1 MVKTWTIQ
9 QTVDE
14 ALSLEKGKLTANFG
28 IRVQVSVE
36 PDVVIEAVSVL
47 KNQSWNGTAGTQ
59 ACILVEAQKLGGLQS
74 HAPLSVG

>member
-14 ALSLEKGKLTANFG
+14 ALSLEKGCLIANLGFSFET
-28 IRVQVSVE
+28 SVE
-36 PDVVIEAVSVL
+36 PDAVIEAVSIL
-47 KNQSWNGTAGTQ
+47 KSQSWNGTAGTQ
-59 ACILVEAQKLGGLQS
+59 ARILVEAQKLGGLQS